1 MTDKLR
7 TESGAPVADNQ
18 NSQTAG
24 ARGPVLLQDQ
34 HLLEKLA
41 RFNRERIPERVVHAV
56 GSGAHGHF
64 EVTNPD
70 VVRFTRMKM
79 FSAVG
84 KRTPVFA
91 RFSTV
96 AGSKGAPD
104 AVRDPRGFALKFYTE
119 DGNWDLSGN
128 NTPIFFIRDPLKFP
142 DFIHSQKY
150 DPHTNEQET
159 ENVWDFFSHS
169 PETTHQFTWLFGDR
183 GIPASL
189 RHMDGFGSHTFQW
202 VNAKGERVWVKFH
215 FKTDQGIR
223 CLTSEEGARICGQNP
238 QHHQQDLR
246 KAIERGE
253 FPSWTLKVQVMP
265 DADAAGYR
273 VNPFDVTKVWPYAD
287 YPLIEIGRMVLD
299 RNPDNYFADV
309 EQSAFDPG
317 HFVPGVGPS
326 PDKMLQGR
334 LFAYGD
340 AHRYRL
346 GVNHTRL
353 PINAPHGV
361 PGGATNYGRDG
372 AMRLDTNGGRTKNYE
387 PNSFDGPAQTGEAL
401 YAGLESHAVSGSFA
415 PERHAEDDDFSQA
428 GALYR
433 LMREDERERLVGN
446 IAGSLAQVTHEQI
459 VARAISHFRNADPEY
474 GARVEA
480 AVKAKRG

>member
-24 ARGPVLLQDQ
+24 PRGPVLLQDQ

-70 VVRFTRMKM
+70 VSRWTRMRM
-79 FSAVG
+79 LQALG

-104 AVRDPRGFALKFYTE
+104 TVRDPRGFALKFYTE
-119 DGNWDLSGN
+119 DGNWDLAGN

-150 DPHTNEQET
+150 DPYTNEQEP

-169 PETTHQFTWLFGDR
+169 PEATHQFTWLFGDR
-183 GIPASL
+183 GIPATL

-202 VNAKGERVWVKFH
+202 VNAKPERFWVKFH

-223 CLTSEEGARICGQNP
+223 CLTSEEAARIGGENP
-238 QHHQQDLR
+238 QHHQRDLR
-246 KAIERGE
+246 AAIERGE
-253 FPSWTLKVQVMP
+253 LPSWTLKVQVMP
-265 DADAAGYR
+265 DADAASYR
-273 VNPFDVTKVWPYAD
+273 INPFDVTKVWPYAD

-299 RNPDNYFADV
+299 RNPDNYFAEV
-309 EQSAFDPG
+309 EQAAFDPG
-317 HFVPGVGPS
+317 HFVPGIGPS

-353 PINAPHGV
+353 PINAPKGV
-361 PGGATNYGRDG
+361 ADGATNYGRDG
-372 AMRLDTNGGRTKNYE
+372 AMRFDANGGRRKNYE
-387 PNSFDGPAQTGEAL
+387 PNSFDGPARPASRCTP
-401 YAGLESHAVSGSFA
+401 GSRSQGARAAFA
-415 PERHAEDDDFSQA
+415 PARHPEDDDFVQA
-428 GALYR
+428 GACT
-433 LMREDERERLVGN
+433 V
-446 IAGSLAQVTHEQI
+446 V
-459 VARAISHFRNADPEY
+459 VAFLLRPCSRNTRMWSS
-474 GARVEA
+474 ARRGRFEESPVLW
-480 AVKAKRG
+480 KR

>member
-1 MTDKLR
+1 MTKTLR
-7 TESGAPVADNQ
+7 SESGAPVGDNQ

-24 ARGPVLLQDQ
+24 PTGPVLLQDQ

-56 GSGAHGHF
+56 GSGAHGRF

-70 VVRFTRMKM
+70 VSKWTRMKM
-79 FSAVG
+79 MSEVG
-84 KRTPVFA
+84 KRTEVFA

-119 DGNWDLSGN
+119 DGNWDLAGN
-128 NTPIFFIRDPLKFP
+128 NTPIFFLRDPLKFP
-142 DFIHSQKY
+142 DFIHSQKV
-150 DPHTNEQET
+150 DPYTNRQEPD
-159 ENVWDFFSHS
+159 NVWDFFSLS

-183 GIPASL
+183 GIPASY
-189 RHMDGFGSHTFQW
+189 RHMNGYGSHTFQW
-202 VNAKGERVWVKFH
+202 VNAEGERFWVKFH

-223 CLTSEEGARICGQNP
+223 CLESEEAARIAGESP
-238 QHHQQDLR
+238 QAHQIDLLES
-246 KAIERGE
+246 IDRGD

-265 DADAAGYR
+265 EADAAGYR
-273 VNPFDVTKVWPYAD
+273 FNPFDLTKVWPHTD
-287 YPLIEIGRMVLD
+287 YPLIEVGKLVLD
-299 RNPDNYFADV
+299 RNPDNYFAEV
-309 EQSAFDPG
+309 EQAAFDPG

-346 GVNHTRL
+346 GVNHTRI
-353 PINAPHGV
+353 PINAPRGV
-361 PGGATNYGRDG
+361 AGGATNYGRDG
-372 AMRLDTNGGRTKNYE
+372 AMCFDGNGGCAKNYE
-387 PNSFDGPAQTGEAL
+387 PNSFDGPQQSNEAS
-401 YAGLESHAVSGSFA
+401 YAGLEVTGTSGTT
-415 PERHAEDDDFSQA
+415 PWTRHEQDDDFVQA

-433 LMREDERERLVGN
+433 LMSSQEQRRLVRN
-446 IAGSLAQVTHEQI
+446 IAGSLAQVSRDDI
-459 VARAISHFRNADPEY
+459 VERSIGHFREADAEY
-474 GARVEA
+474 GAQVEA
-480 AVKAKRG
+480 AVKEFRR